1 LRRRDG
7 LDVGAFRGRHGL
19 DPLAEWKEGLG
30 DAETAGL
37 VVAEAG
43 RLRLTDR
50 GMLLSNEVFR
60 AFV

>member
-1 LRRRDG
+1 VDLA
-7 LDVGAFRGRHGL
+7 AFRERHGL
-19 DPLAEWKEGLG
+19 DPLAEWREAL
-30 DAETAGL
+30 DATAKAGL
-37 VVAEAG
+37 VAVEAG